1 MKDLI
6 LITAFCPTKEKE
18 DILRKLVNFIRRY
31 DKMFD
36 IMVSSHSNLSS
47 DIVEMCNLSIYD
59 KENLLLYDDE
69 YRPKMWYKTN
79 KFIIHSNYVTKFATQ
94 YTVLKLTSI
103 GLSVAKTLGYKKI
116 HKIEYDTDLTS
127 IIEIIENSNL
137 LDINDIIFYTKSGNK
152 NESMK
157 GSIWSANIEKLPKIY
172 FSSTKEEIINFI
184 FSTNENRIEI
194 LIQKEFI
201 KTKYVCKSTDTLLSN
216 GVITDFYNFLDR
228 ETDTSIWS
236 VPVYD
241 DIDKKIKFFT
251 YNHTDNNNID
261 VLIKFN
267 KVVKTFKL
275 NKNQW
280 KLVIIG
286 DNFEGSLNV
295 WVENKNNL
303 NIDFDTIDIDTFKK
317 YNYITYKL

>member
-18 DILRKLVNFIRRY
+18 EILRKLVSFIKGY
-31 DKMFD
+31 DKIFD

-47 DIVEMCNLSIYD
+47 DIVEMCDLLIYD

-79 KFIIHSNYVTKFATQ
+79 RFTIHSNYVTKFATQ
-94 YTVLKLTSI
+94 YTVLKLTSL
-103 GLSVAKTLGYKKI
+103 GLSIAKTLGYKKI
-116 HKIEYDTDLTS
+116 HKIEYDTNLTS
-127 IIEIIENSNL
+127 IIEIVNNSNL
-137 LDINDIIFYTKSGNK
+137 LDSRDVIFYTKNGSK
-152 NESMK
+152 NETMK
-157 GSIWSANIEKLPKIY
+157 GSIWSANIIKLPEIY
-172 FSSTKEEIINFI
+172 FSFKKDKIINYI
-184 FSTNENRIEI
+184 FSTPENRVEV

-201 KTKYVCKSTDTLLSN
+201 KTNYECKSNDNLILN
-216 GVITDFYNFLDR
+216 GVNTDFYNFLDR
-228 ETDTSIWS
+228 ETDTNIWS

-241 DIDKKIKFFT
+241 DSDKKIKFFT
-251 YNHTDNNNID
+251 YNHTDHNDID

-280 KLVIIG
+280 KLIIVG
-286 DNFEGSLNV
+286 NNFEGNLDV
-295 WVENKNNL
+295 WVENKNKL
-303 NIDFDTIDIDTFKK
+303 NIDFDNINVDTFKK
-317 YNYITYKL
+317 HNYIEY